1 MAADVPHKTQRK
13 TEPALPDPVVKA
25 FVDDVVD
32 GPVALFAHGPT
43 EAEAVLAL
51 ADMLERARGR
61 NLTVAHTITDDSAD
75 PLAGLI
81 AAARCWPGIDRIY
94 VNVLP
99 DVHDAGQREEARGV
113 LGKRT
118 VYLWA
123 PGPAAGEIMVAFDG
137 FVPDRLLGSGE
148 NPALH

>member
-1 MAADVPHKTQRK
+1 MAIEGPEDTARITA
-13 TEPALPDPVVKA
+13 PALPDPVVQA

-32 GPVALFAHGPT
+32 GTVALFAHGPT

-51 ADMLERARGR
+51 ADMLERARER
-61 NLTVAHTITDDSAD
+61 NLTVAHTVADASTD
-75 PLAGLI
+75 PLEAVI
-81 AAARCWPGIDRIY
+81 AAARSWPGVDRIY

-99 DVHDAGQREEARGV
+99 DVRDARQREEARDV

-123 PGPAAGEIMVAFDG
+123 PGPAVGEIMVAFDG

-148 NPALH
+148 NQAQH